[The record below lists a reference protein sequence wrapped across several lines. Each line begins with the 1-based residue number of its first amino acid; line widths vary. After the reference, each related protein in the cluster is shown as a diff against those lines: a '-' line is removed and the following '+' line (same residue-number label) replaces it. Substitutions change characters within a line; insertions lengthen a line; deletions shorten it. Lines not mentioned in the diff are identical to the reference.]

1 MEAAVDALLL
11 RVPGVEEPPAFR
23 LVGVRSVWSVR
34 SVLGVRSVGAL
45 RQRLGDGRGV
55 RRPVGREVEA
65 DVVGAVD
72 VADGVDPFVAPLH
85 EAHQRQPVV
94 LGQEVH

>member
-23 LVGVRSVWSVR
+23 LVGVRSVR
-34 SVLGVRSVGAL
+34 SVLGVQGVGAL